1 MMNFYSLQNHHQTST
16 PLKYTTRKT
25 HIEVS
30 LDSYGLQ
37 LFAGASYMEDGG
49 AGERVRGPDPLDY
62 PTRPPTILAPQT
74 LNP

>member
-1 MMNFYSLQNHHQTST
+1 MNFYSLQNHQQTLD

-37 LFAGASYMEDGG
+37 LFAGASYMEGG
-49 AGERVRGPDPLDY
+49 EGDHP
-62 PTRPPTILAPQT
+62 IFICIT
-74 LNP
+74 LNE

>member
-1 MMNFYSLQNHHQTST
+1 MNFYSLQNYQQTLN

-37 LFAGASYMEDGG
+37 LFAGASYMEGG
-49 AGERVRGPDPLDY
+49 GGGWVGGV
-62 PTRPPTILAPQT
+62 IAPY
-74 LNP
+74 LSVLH

>member
-1 MMNFYSLQNHHQTST
+1 MNFYSLQNYQQTLN

-37 LFAGASYMEDGG
+37 LFAGASRLQAFIRAVLLMSVFKQ
-49 AGERVRGPDPLDY
+49 RLSFRML
-62 PTRPPTILAPQT
+62 
-74 LNP
+74 

>member
-1 MMNFYSLQNHHQTST
+1 MNFYSLQNYQQTLN

-37 LFAGASYMEDGG
+37 LFAGASYMEGG
-49 AGERVRGPDPLDY
+49 GDD
-62 PTRPPTILAPQT
+62 RPIFICIT
-74 LNP
+74 LNE

>member
-1 MMNFYSLQNHHQTST
+1 MNFYSLQNYQQTLN

-49 AGERVRGPDPLDY
+49 GGGGGGV
-62 PTRPPTILAPQT
+62 IAPY
-74 LNP
+74 LSVLH

>member
-1 MMNFYSLQNHHQTST
+1 MNFYSLQNHQQTLD

-49 AGERVRGPDPLDY
+49 GGAGERV
-62 PTRPPTILAPQT
+62 IAPY
-74 LNP
+74 LSVLH

>member
-1 MMNFYSLQNHHQTST
+1 MNFYSLQNYQQTLN

-37 LFAGASYMEDGG
+37 LFAGASYMEGG
-49 AGERVRGPDPLDY
+49 GGGSPHIYLY
-62 PTRPPTILAPQT
+62 YIK
-74 LNP
+74 

>member
-49 AGERVRGPDPLDY
+49 GGGEGD
-62 PTRPPTILAPQT
+62 RPIFICIT
-74 LNP
+74 LNE

>member
-1 MMNFYSLQNHHQTST
+1 MNFYSLQNYQQTLN

-37 LFAGASYMEDGG
+37 LFAGASYMEGRGG
-49 AGERVRGPDPLDY
+49 GGD
-62 PTRPPTILAPQT
+62 RPIFICIT
-74 LNP
+74 LNE